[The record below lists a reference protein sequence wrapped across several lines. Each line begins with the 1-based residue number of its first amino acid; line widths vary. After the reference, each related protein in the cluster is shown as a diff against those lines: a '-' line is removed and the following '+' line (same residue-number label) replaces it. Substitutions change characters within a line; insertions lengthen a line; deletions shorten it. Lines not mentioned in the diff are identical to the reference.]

1 MIFLL
6 LLFIKVMV
14 AHFDHPNALPL
25 CTVVAAVQ
33 RPESRRGM
41 PSEEAGEESQCP
53 PAMSSASVEALS
65 YR

>member
-1 MIFLL
+1 MF
-6 LLFIKVMV
+6 
-14 AHFDHPNALPL
+14 AHFDGGGTTVTRGHHPNALPL

-53 PAMSSASVEALS
+53 PAMSSISVEALS